1 LQTDVLGKR
10 DGAWLL
16 ASHTDGSHWRDMLKL
31 KLNLGQ
37 RHAGTGTRDA

>member
-31 KLNLGQ
+31 NLGQ
-37 RHAGTGTRDA
+37 RRAGTGTRDA